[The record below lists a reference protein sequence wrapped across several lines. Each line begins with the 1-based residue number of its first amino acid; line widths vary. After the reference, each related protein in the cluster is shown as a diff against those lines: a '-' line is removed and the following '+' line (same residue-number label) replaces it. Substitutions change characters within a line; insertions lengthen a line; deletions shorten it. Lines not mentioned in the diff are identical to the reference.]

1 MKSILEEL
9 FYGNVGQNAGCR
21 DASAEEQQLMEYLL
35 AHHAELKKTL
45 TDKQKELL
53 EKYEECDAELAS
65 LHERQVFVYAFRL
78 GMRMAKEVFC
88 PEYMSERKI

>member
-9 FYGNVGQNAGCR
+9 FYGNIGQNAGCR
-21 DASAEEQQLMEYLL
+21 DASEEEKRLMASLA

-53 EKYEECDAELAS
+53 ENYEACDAELAS
-65 LHERQVFVYAFRL
+65 IHERQVFVYAFRL
-78 GMRMAKEVFC
+78 GMRMAKEVF
-88 PEYMSERKI
+88 